1 MHRNT
6 EKVTILYSGADG
18 CVIKAD
24 FEHDK
29 GCQIGRYNQVATG
42 LIVGG
47 FKNFDV
53 CYVPGSKAVTSFGF
67 LDMKNFEGGKCHEY

>member
-1 MHRNT
+1 MYINA
-6 EKVTILYSGADG
+6 EQVTSLYTGTDG

-29 GCQIGRYNQVATG
+29 GCQIGRYNRVVTG

-47 FKNFDV
+47 FKNSAV
-53 CYVPGSKAVTSFGF
+53 CYVPGSKAITSIGF
-67 LDMKNFEGGKCHEY
+67 LDMKNF